1 MLNYSIS
8 YRRSTPGDSTSE
20 QLAYANIQY
29 TDKMTTAEFCQHIA
43 DHGSVY
49 AYGDIFNVVSQVVSC
64 LRELLLEGY
73 RIELGSLGTF
83 QAKLSSVGAETAADF
98 TAANITYVGVR
109 WTIGEEFEN
118 MRDDAT
124 FNLVATREQQAAVLA
139 AIKDGSDTVTLTSS
153 SSSSDES
160 EEEETV

>member
-8 YRRSTPGDSTSE
+8 LRYSTPGDNTST
-20 QLAYANIQY
+20 QKAYANIQY
-29 TDKMTTAEFCQHIA
+29 TDKLTTAEFCQHIA

-49 AYGDIFNVVSQVVSC
+49 AYGDIFNVVAQVVSC

-83 QAKLSSVGAETAADF
+83 QAKINSVGADDASSF
-98 TAANITYVGVR
+98 TASNITYVGVR
-109 WTIGEEFEN
+109 WTVGEEFEN

-139 AIKDGSDTVTLTSS
+139 AIKSGESTVTLTSD
-153 SSSSDES
+153 SSDE
-160 EEEETV
+160 ETV